1 MAIIRNTA
9 SMMLKGKIGD
19 TTYYVAESRQ
29 LARQALNN
37 SNYGAT
43 ASRTDVQQTR
53 RVRWANLV
61 NFYSGNKAWMK
72 KAYENLKPGVS
83 IFNRFMQLNLPKA
96 DVALT
101 KSQAQAKI
109 WVVTPL
115 QISQGSLPS
124 ISPAAYSAGN
134 QSKVVVDISVN
145 AETTVAQLSQN
156 IVDKNAQFINGD
168 AIVCVIFSGT
178 TTAPNV
184 ASGYKPASYQ
194 YHELVLNTADS
205 RLVSEVYPKW
215 EVTDGALAHEGTA
228 DASAFVYIHT
238 RKSAG
243 KLYVS
248 TETMLTEPD
257 NDTQVPDWRAQAQ
270 LTSAIAT
277 YGEATSVPLA
287 PGGNVSGGSGNDSSS
302 GGGIEDEPGGEG
314 SLE

>member
-1 MAIIRNTA
+1 MAIIRNLA

-96 DVALT
+96 DIALT
-101 KSQAQAKI
+101 KSQAQAKL

-124 ISPAAYSAGN
+124 ITPDAYAEGN
-134 QSKVVVDISVN
+134 ASKVIVDISVN

-156 IVDKNAQFINGD
+156 IVDKNAEFINGD

-184 ASGYKPASYQ
+184 ARAYKPASYL
-194 YHELVLNTADS
+194 YHEFVVNVADS
-205 RLVSEVYPKW
+205 RLVSEAYPEL
-215 EVTDGALAHEGTA
+215 EVINGALANYNA
-228 DASAFVYIHT
+228 QAASAFVYIHT

-248 TETMLTEPD
+248 TETMVTKPD
-257 NDTQVPDWRAQAQ
+257 NDTSVPEWRAQAQ

-287 PGGNVSGGSGNDSSS
+287 PGGNVSSGSGNDSSS

>member
-1 MAIIRNTA
+1 MAIIRNLA

-83 IFNRFMQLNLPKA
+83 IFNRFMQLNLPTA
-96 DVALT
+96 DIALT
-101 KSQAQAKI
+101 KTQAQAKV
-109 WVVTPL
+109 WVITPL

-124 ISPAAYSAGN
+124 VTNSVYGEGNAAS
-134 QSKVVVDISVN
+134 IN
-145 AETTVAQLSQN
+145 ATIEIGEATTVAQLSQN
-156 IVDKNAQFINGD
+156 IIAQNSEFINGD

-178 TTAPNV
+178 ESGPATTQAYN
-184 ASGYKPASYQ
+184 PASYQ
-194 YHELVLNTADS
+194 YHEMVLNTTDE
-205 RLVSEVYPKW
+205 RLVSVAYPLW
-215 EVTDGALAHEGTA
+215 QVFEGELAHRSA
-228 DASAFVYIHT
+228 DGASAFVYIHT

-248 TETMLTEPD
+248 TETIVTMPEDTTE
-257 NDTQVPDWRAQAQ
+257 VPLWRSANQ
-270 LTSAIAT
+270 LSAAIAS

-287 PGGNVSGGSGNDSSS
+287 PGGNTSGSSGNDSSS
-302 GGGIEDEPGGEG
+302 GGGGNGEG
-314 SLE
+314 SLD

>member
-1 MAIIRNTA
+1 
-9 SMMLKGKIGD
+9 MLKGKIGD

-96 DVALT
+96 DIALT
-101 KSQAQAKI
+101 KSQAQAKL

-124 ISPAAYSAGN
+124 ISPAAYAEGN
-134 QSKVVVDISVN
+134 ASKVNVDISVN
-145 AETTVAQLSQN
+145 AETTVAQLSQD
-156 IVDKNAQFINGD
+156 IVDNNAEFINGD

-184 ASGYKPASYQ
+184 ASAYKPASYL
-194 YHELVLNTADS
+194 YHEFVVNVADT
-205 RLVSEVYPKW
+205 RLVSEVYPEL
-215 EVTDGALAHEGTA
+215 EVINGALANYNA
-228 DASAFVYIHT
+228 QAASAFVYIHT

-248 TETMLTEPD
+248 TETMVTKPD
-257 NDTQVPDWRAQAQ
+257 SDTSVPEWRAQAQ
-270 LTSAIAT
+270 ITSAIAT

-287 PGGNVSGGSGNDSSS
+287 PGGNVSSGSGNDSSS